1 MAVSDALFL
10 AVNHIAMEAMA
21 KFIDELPSKIF
32 HSYVKLQMVCDSVV
46 YVIVYAIN
54 GPKKTPSSLI
64 ASLNPHLPS
73 ELGKLPSHQLPSNI

>member
-46 YVIVYAIN
+46 YVIVY
-54 GPKKTPSSLI
+54 
-64 ASLNPHLPS
+64 
-73 ELGKLPSHQLPSNI
+73 